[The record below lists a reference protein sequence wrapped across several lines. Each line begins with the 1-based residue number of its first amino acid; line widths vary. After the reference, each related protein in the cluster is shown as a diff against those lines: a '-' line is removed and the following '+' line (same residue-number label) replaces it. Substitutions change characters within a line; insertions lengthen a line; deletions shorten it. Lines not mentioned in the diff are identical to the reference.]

1 MPISCRHR
9 GAHRLE
15 PIAHTIRPLTKPS
28 ILGVAM
34 ECGLQRAENEC
45 SAEYGMKRCS
55 YGMFSTRAVVLAA
68 WSFFF
73 SRESSERQEHG

>member
-1 MPISCRHR
+1 VDDDFDTVEGLAAQEVEYQRT
-9 GAHRLE
+9 A
-15 PIAHTIRPLTKPS
+15 AAATK
-28 ILGVAM
+28 
-34 ECGLQRAENEC
+34 EC